1 MTDFVDW
8 KVKKGQQG
16 TRLLSSRLFRRVN
29 WGFQVEK
36 KLKLAPNL
44 TKKTQNFP
52 IFKNFMQ
59 LSKFRQTSRIEML
72 KTVNKEQVCCPV
84 GFSEEL
90 ISVFK
95 LKKKLKLAPNL
106 TKNPK
111 FSNFQKFYA
120 IVEISTDFSYWNVE
134 NGHQSKNLFCSSVL

>member
-16 TRLLSSRLFRRVN
+16 TRLLSSRLFGRVN
-29 WGFQVEK
+29 CGFQVEK

-44 TKKTQNFP
+44 TKKPQNFP

-95 LKKKLKLAPNL
+95 LKKN
-106 TKNPK
+106 
-111 FSNFQKFYA
+111 SNWHR
-120 IVEISTDFSYWNVE
+120 I
-134 NGHQSKNLFCSSVL
+134 